1 MAKRMTRTEVREH
14 LYQVLFR
21 MDYYQEE
28 ELSEQL
34 ELFLE
39 DIPGAAERD
48 KKELRDKFQ
57 AVREHVPELDAL
69 IADKADGWNVQR
81 LAKSDLTILRLA
93 VYEMKFDDR
102 VPVRVAINEAVELAK
117 NYGGD
122 KSTRF
127 VNGVLGT
134 IAKELPE

>member
-1 MAKRMTRTEVREH
+1 MARKMTRTEMREH

-21 MDYYQEE
+21 MDYYREE

-39 DIPGAAERD
+39 DIPKATERE
-48 KKELRDKFQ
+48 KQELRDKFQ
-57 AVREHVPELDAL
+57 AIRGHVPDLDVL
-69 IADKADGWNVQR
+69 IEDKANGWNVQR

-93 VYEMKFDDR
+93 IYEMKYDDSI
-102 VPVRVAINEAVELAK
+102 PVSVAINEAVELAK

-122 KSTRF
+122 KSTGF
-127 VNGVLGT
+127 VNGVLAT
-134 IAKELPE
+134 VAKELSE